1 MIYLGM
7 DVHKDSITI
16 AELSAAI
23 TGDFVMRANEVNPVI
38 RVLQAQ
44 EIDVA
49 ALHSHMLAEGPRLF
63 FMHFGTN
70 AVSVG
75 PEFRRK
81 RSTLPI
87 P

>member
-1 MIYLGM
+1 M
-7 DVHKDSITI
+7 H
-16 AELSAAI
+16 
-23 TGDFVMRANEVNPVI
+23 ANEVNPVI
-38 RVLQAQ
+38 RALHAQ
-44 EIDVA
+44 EINVV
-49 ALHSHMLAEGPRLF
+49 ALHSHMLAEESRLF

-87 P
+87 A